1 MANEFL
7 SLLEPRKKQKRHVIR
22 VRGLPWSACGAD
34 VIEIFPNNIKI
45 FNGEAGVHF
54 TLTRGTNFIN
64 NLWSLKIFIEG
75 RSSGEAYIE
84 LENLD
89 DFERVL
95 SLPKKDLWIG
105 KRYIEIFKSTSEE
118 MEYVLEKAE
127 RQANQPW
134 DNVIRVKGLPFKV
147 LLDSGVGM
155 SYVYLYLV

>member
-1 MANEFL
+1 MSKYF
-7 SLLEPRKKQKRHVIR
+7 S
-22 VRGLPWSACGAD
+22 
-34 VIEIFPNNIKI
+34 
-45 FNGEAGVHF
+45 
-54 TLTRGTNFIN
+54 
-64 NLWSLKIFIEG
+64 EG

-84 LENLD
+84 LENVE
-89 DFERVL
+89 DFDRVL

-147 LLDSGVGM
+147 YNNILRVEGQRVHII
-155 SYVYLYLV
+155 

>member
-1 MANEFL
+1 MV
-7 SLLEPRKKQKRHVIR
+7 SQ
-22 VRGLPWSACGAD
+22 
-34 VIEIFPNNIKI
+34 
-45 FNGEAGVHF
+45 
-54 TLTRGTNFIN
+54 T
-64 NLWSLKIFIEG
+64 FIEG

-147 LLDSGVGM
+147 FQNPIQGSACFKAIF
-155 SYVYLYLV
+155 SAIPTC

>member
-54 TLTRGTNFIN
+54 TLTRGKNFCN
-64 NLWSLKIFIEG
+64 NLWSVTIFIEG

-147 LLDSGVGM
+147 FRNPSQGLRFKA
-155 SYVYLYLV
+155 